1 MQFER
6 TVANSTNDP
15 MMNGAAAHS
24 GVEILIAEDSLTQA
38 MKLQFIL
45 EENGYRVTV
54 ARNGKM
60 ALTLLQKRSNDD
72 LPTMVVTD
80 IEMPEMT
87 GYELCQSIKSDEKLK
102 HLPVIL
108 LTSLSD
114 PKDVFKGLE
123 CGADNF
129 VVKPYDEGF
138 LLARIDH
145 MLANQRLRAAKTPT
159 DDLNGGIEIFFAGQK
174 HVLSAAPSIQTTVDL
189 LLGTYETA
197 IQKNIELTQTQEA
210 LEKHAAELREK
221 NDHMQSDLNLAREIQ
236 QAFLPKQYP
245 SFPHAVL
252 PNRSTLQFCHYY
264 RPTTTLGGDF
274 FDVLALSET
283 EAGVFICDVMGHGVR
298 SALVTAMMRA
308 LVGERTSVATDP
320 GQFLKEIN
328 HHLLTILEQTRTP
341 MFASA
346 FYMIADAATGQL
358 RYANAGHPSPLW
370 VRRQAGAVEPLP
382 QAENT
387 SGPALGVFEEADY
400 ETAQCVL
407 AERDMIMLFTDGLY
421 EVEGPEGE
429 YGEDRLL
436 ASVSRHMHLPPPKM
450 FDEMI
455 EEILQFSESR
465 EFEDDVCLLEMEVA
479 HIGGGETGPGR

>member
-1 MQFER
+1 MQSDPHA
-6 TVANSTNDP
+6 ANSA
-15 MMNGAAAHS
+15 MMNNPVAHNS
-24 GVEILIAEDSLTQA
+24 VEILIAEDSLTQA

-45 EENGYRVTV
+45 EESGYRVAV
-54 ARNGKM
+54 ARNGRE
-60 ALTLLQKRSNDD
+60 ALTTLESRSNGS

-80 IEMPEMT
+80 IEMPEMN
-87 GYELCQSIKSDEKLK
+87 GYELCRRVKSDESLK

-129 VVKPYDEGF
+129 VVKPYNEDF
-138 LLARIDH
+138 LLSRIDY
-145 MLANQRLRAAKTPT
+145 MLANQRLRASKTPEDGT
-159 DDLNGGIEIFFAGQK
+159 NGGIEIFFAGHR

-197 IQKNIELTQTQEA
+197 IEKNQELSQAKEM
-210 LEKHAAELREK
+210 LEKQAAELREK
-221 NDHMQSDLNLAREIQ
+221 NEHMQADLNLAREIQ

-252 PNRSTLQFCHYY
+252 PNQSSLQFAHHY

-274 FDVLALSET
+274 FDVLALSDT
-283 EAGVFICDVMGHGVR
+283 ESGVFICDVMGHGVR

-328 HHLLTILEQTRTP
+328 HHLLAILEQTRTP

-346 FYMIADAATGQL
+346 FYMIADAATGEL

-370 VRRQAGAVEPLP
+370 VRRNAGVVEWLPL
-382 QAENT
+382 AENA

-400 ETAQCVL
+400 ETAQCML
-407 AERDMIMLFTDGLY
+407 AERDMIVLFTDGLY
-421 EVEGPEGE
+421 EVEGPDGE
-429 YGEDRLL
+429 YGEERLL
-436 ASVSRHMHLPPPKM
+436 ASVRERMHLPPPKM

-455 EEILQFSESR
+455 EEILQYSGSR
-465 EFEDDVCLLEMEVA
+465 EFEDDVCLLEMELTRIGAA
-479 HIGGGETGPGR
+479 H